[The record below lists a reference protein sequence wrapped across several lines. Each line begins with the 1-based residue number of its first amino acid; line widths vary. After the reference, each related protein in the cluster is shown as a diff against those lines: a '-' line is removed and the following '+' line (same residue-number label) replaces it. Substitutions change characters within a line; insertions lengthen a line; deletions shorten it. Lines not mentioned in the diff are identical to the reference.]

1 MGKESSSNSQQT
13 PALIFITTKP
23 DDLAESIFSSQEEEE
38 EHTTDF
44 TAEELAFPPLA
55 TGIHPS
61 FLARHATD
69 LSLLDQPPAG
79 AATEAVLSFGVP
91 NLSWN
96 NVQDFSEPMLQDLR
110 ANESEGHK
118 VHVTRP
124 NPPVEHYEGGGCSR
138 GVLADDDNI
147 HGPISES
154 CGGHLYLP
162 ACHSLGNLNSCCHCG
177 EEAVADYVFLPCFH
191 KIHHNCDFIRIQR
204 HMRTCPVC
212 GQVF

>member
-1 MGKESSSNSQQT
+1 MADRSCVCDDRSKDPEHQLSQSPTLGEQGNPSSRESWLNGYAESNDGQ
-13 PALIFITTKP
+13 P

-38 EHTTDF
+38 EHTTDV

-55 TGIHPS
+55 TGIHAI
-61 FLARHATD
+61 FLARHTTD

-96 NVQDFSEPMLQDLR
+96 NVQDF
-110 ANESEGHK
+110 
-118 VHVTRP
+118 RP

-138 GVLADDDNI
+138 GVLVDDDNI

-177 EEAVADYVFLPCFH
+177 E
-191 KIHHNCDFIRIQR
+191 IHRNCYFIRIQR